1 MTQRKDG
8 WLSMEE
14 IRSPVTV
21 NPDFWPWAW
30 VTLIVFAVTPHTQK
44 HAHNQTMTFLK
55 VSELS
60 WRSDSGLDGNWKR
73 RQTKKRLSMRF
84 FPVPFKEKK
93 LHKNLGLA
101 ITATL
106 CLASLGYSGVQSLLS
121 VFGILSWYD
130 RHQASHFKKLYHSLS
145 QSLSFSKKRGQ
156 KLQGFQGWGGFLPY
170 GVFFLNQK
178 RLWGKALPHIKF
190 QSAFRF
196 RLKAP
201 FPNFRKGGLEEAMG
215 RRCLHNITDSNAT
228 NKSFHRL

>member
-73 RQTKKRLSMRF
+73 RQTKKRLSVQF
-84 FPVPFKEKK
+84 FPVLFKEKK
-93 LHKNLGLA
+93 TAQKSWPCHNSNIVLGFTGLLRSPKPIKCVWDSQLIRQA
-101 ITATL
+101 PGF
-106 CLASLGYSGVQSLLS
+106 SLQK
-121 VFGILSWYD
+121 
-130 RHQASHFKKLYHSLS
+130 ALS
-145 QSLSFSKKRGQ
+145 QFVSVTVILIKKRT
-156 KLQGFQGWGGFLPY
+156 KAT
-170 GVFFLNQK
+170 GVSGMRWFSA
-178 RLWGKALPHIKF
+178 LWGF
-190 QSAFRF
+190 FS
-196 RLKAP
+196 
-201 FPNFRKGGLEEAMG
+201 
-215 RRCLHNITDSNAT
+215 
-228 NKSFHRL
+228 